1 MTFICESRA
10 LWRVQSWEHRVAY
23 KYLPQHQMTSTT
35 QLRHLLQVILGCV
48 KLTVKISYH
57 TDATQISYCLT
68 WIVKE
73 TGI

>member
-48 KLTVKISYH
+48 KLTVN
-57 TDATQISYCLT
+57 AEQG
-68 WIVKE
+68 IVHGLKE
-73 TGI
+73 MDKRQQ